1 MIFSI
6 FLESPIAGLALL
18 ASIIFAITIHEAAHA
33 FMAVKLGDDTP
44 KAQGRLTLNPLS
56 HLDPWGTLLIIFAG
70 IGWGKP
76 VVFNQFNLKN
86 IRLDTALVAIAGP
99 ASNFLI
105 ATIISFV
112 LKANFFDQFGLIYFI
127 LENFVFLNIALGVFN
142 LIPIEPLD
150 GFKVVS
156 GILPPHLA
164 LQWEETKKYGI
175 IVLVFLL
182 LTGSVEK
189 IVFPIVNF
197 ITYNLLF

>member
-86 IRLDTALVAIAGP
+86 IRLDTAIVAIAGP

-127 LENFVFLNIALGVFN
+127 LENFIFLNIALGVFN

>member
-44 KAQGRLTLNPLS
+44 KAQGRLTLNPFS

-127 LENFVFLNIALGVFN
+127 LENFIFLNIALGVFN

>member
-86 IRLDTALVAIAGP
+86 IRLDTAIVAIAGP

-127 LENFVFLNIALGVFN
+127 LENFIFLNIALGVFN

-164 LQWEETKKYGI
+164 LQWEET
-175 IVLVFLL
+175 
-182 LTGSVEK
+182 
-189 IVFPIVNF
+189 
-197 ITYNLLF
+197 

>member
-86 IRLDTALVAIAGP
+86 IRRDTALVAIAGP

-127 LENFVFLNIALGVFN
+127 LENFIFLNIALGVFN

-156 GILPPHLA
+156 GILLPHLA
-164 LQWEETKKYGI
+164 LQWEETKKYGLI
-175 IVLVFLL
+175 ILIVLLV
-182 LTGSVEK
+182 TGSVEK

-197 ITYNLLF
+197 IINLLF

>member
-86 IRLDTALVAIAGP
+86 IRRDTALVAIAGP

-127 LENFVFLNIALGVFN
+127 LENFIFLNIALGVFN

-164 LQWEETKKYGI
+164 LQWEETKKYGLI
-175 IVLVFLL
+175 ILIVLLV
-182 LTGSVEK
+182 TGSVEK

-197 ITYNLLF
+197 IINLLF

>member
-6 FLESPIAGLALL
+6 FLESPIAGLVLL
-18 ASIIFAITIHEAAHA
+18 ASVIFAITIHEAAHA

-86 IRLDTALVAIAGP
+86 IRLDTAIVAIAGP

-127 LENFVFLNIALGVFN
+127 LENFVFLNIVLGVFN

>member
-86 IRLDTALVAIAGP
+86 IRLDTAIVAIAGP

>member
-86 IRLDTALVAIAGP
+86 IRRDTALVAIAGP

-127 LENFVFLNIALGVFN
+127 LENFIFLNIALGVFN

>member
-18 ASIIFAITIHEAAHA
+18 ASVIFAITIHEAAHA

-44 KAQGRLTLNPLS
+44 KAQGRLTLNPFS

-86 IRLDTALVAIAGP
+86 IRRDIALVAMAGP
-99 ASNFLI
+99 VSNFLLAVI
-105 ATIISFV
+105 LSIVIRIPFIYQIDFV
-112 LKANFFDQFGLIYFI
+112 YFLIQNFI
-127 LENFVFLNIALGVFN
+127 FLNIALCVFN